1 MKNTIEN
8 GLMTYEF
15 IVRGN
20 RQLVT
25 IGIEDSDEN
34 PKFKIQGPKEIIHQ
48 AIGGIGFE
56 SEDGTVTTATEVH
69 LDTEAK
75 RMFAVLE
82 VLNIMQKG

>member
-15 IVRGN
+15 IVNGN
-20 RQLVT
+20 RQLVV

-34 PKFKIQGPKEIIHQ
+34 PRFKIQGPKDIIHK

-56 SEDGTVTTATEVH
+56 SQDGLITTATEVH

-82 VLNIMQKG
+82 VLNIIQKG